1 MSDSPELDTLIAR
14 ARKAGGEPERL
25 ARVRARLVSQAIL
38 APPGTAT
45 TGPTHPP
52 TAHASTGRAGAPT
65 GGAGAPTGGAGASA
79 PAWAAVAILA
89 TLGISGWLMHRAS
102 TVPSRL
108 DETATTTEAETATET
123 ETETMETATETATA
137 TAETETATATDT
149 ATATETETET
159 ETETDTATATETETT
174 ETALHPHAAGPRA
187 AIAPEPSEPENPSSS
202 LREEIA
208 LLDRALR
215 AREAGDV
222 ALARRL
228 LRDHEARFPEGTLV
242 PERERLRGE
251 IDRAG
256 ERSESPSP

>member
-1 MSDSPELDTLIAR
+1 
-14 ARKAGGEPERL
+14 
-25 ARVRARLVSQAIL
+25 
-38 APPGTAT
+38 
-45 TGPTHPP
+45 
-52 TAHASTGRAGAPT
+52 
-65 GGAGAPTGGAGASA
+65 
-79 PAWAAVAILA
+79 
-89 TLGISGWLMHRAS
+89 MHRAS

-137 TAETETATATDT
+137 TAETETATA
-149 ATATETETET
+149 
-159 ETETDTATATETETT
+159 TDTATATETETT

-228 LRDHEARFPEGTLV
+228 LRSHEARFPEGTLV

>member
-1 MSDSPELDTLIAR
+1 
-14 ARKAGGEPERL
+14 
-25 ARVRARLVSQAIL
+25 
-38 APPGTAT
+38 
-45 TGPTHPP
+45 
-52 TAHASTGRAGAPT
+52 
-65 GGAGAPTGGAGASA
+65 
-79 PAWAAVAILA
+79 
-89 TLGISGWLMHRAS
+89 MHRAS

-123 ETETMETATETATA
+123 ETEPKETATETATA

-228 LRDHEARFPEGTLV
+228 LRSHEARFPEGTLV

>member
-149 ATATETETET
+149 ATATETET
-159 ETETDTATATETETT
+159 T

>member
-52 TAHASTGRAGAPT
+52 TTHASTGRAGAPT

-137 TAETETATATDT
+137 TAATETA
-149 ATATETETET
+149 ATETETET
-159 ETETDTATATETETT
+159 ETATDTATATETETT

>member
-1 MSDSPELDTLIAR
+1 
-14 ARKAGGEPERL
+14 
-25 ARVRARLVSQAIL
+25 
-38 APPGTAT
+38 
-45 TGPTHPP
+45 
-52 TAHASTGRAGAPT
+52 
-65 GGAGAPTGGAGASA
+65 
-79 PAWAAVAILA
+79 
-89 TLGISGWLMHRAS
+89 MHRAS

-137 TAETETATATDT
+137 TAATETA
-149 ATATETETET
+149 ATETETET
-159 ETETDTATATETETT
+159 ETATDTATATETETT

>member
-149 ATATETETET
+149 ATATETET
-159 ETETDTATATETETT
+159 T

-228 LRDHEARFPEGTLV
+228 LRSHEARFPEGTLV